1 MKHNKEKRMKKNED
15 SLRNFWDSS
24 KWTNIHIIGILEG
37 KEWKKKPKKIFEKI
51 IAEKFHNMG
60 KGTVNQV
67 QEGKEFQTG

>member
-1 MKHNKEKRMKKNED
+1 MNQYSHYRDPRRKRVK
-15 SLRNFWDSS
+15 
-24 KWTNIHIIGILEG
+24 
-37 KEWKKKPKKIFEKI
+37 KKKPKKIFEKI